1 MSSAY
6 CMVPPWRVVVVLT
19 TNGTPARG
27 HPGSRHERRGQRRA
41 VRERRR
47 LELVALD
54 EVDPEPRR
62 DRRGPRAPC
71 QRAHPR
77 ELRAKPVAVRLD
89 PPPHAHDPL
98 DPLELAVVRLRAG
111 TVV

>member
-6 CMVPPWRVVVVLT
+6 RMVPPWRGVVVVLT

-41 VRERRR
+41 VRERGR

-54 EVDPEPRR
+54 EVDSQPRR
-62 DRRGPRAPC
+62 DRRRARPPRE
-71 QRAHPR
+71 RTDPR
-77 ELRAKPVAVRLD
+77 ELRAEPVAMRLD
-89 PPPHAHDPL
+89 PSPHAHDPL
-98 DPLELAVVRLRAG
+98 
-111 TVV
+111 